1 MQEQGDPR
9 LISEVSALLSSAEAA
24 HGRFEA
30 EELGGK
36 RDEEWPKW
44 YASYLL
50 DHGLL
55 DLFPDPGA
63 SAELGEHL
71 DDLLT
76 EADRLQRANAPGEKW
91 QDYYARFLVD
101 RA

>member
-1 MQEQGDPR
+1 MQDEGNAR
-9 LISEVSALLSSAEAA
+9 LVSEVSSLLAIAEAA

-30 EELGGK
+30 EALGGV

-44 YASYLL
+44 YAGYLL

-55 DLFPDPGA
+55 DLFPEPSASGRLGA
-63 SAELGEHL
+63 HL
-71 DDLLT
+71 DELLA

-91 QDYYARFLVD
+91 QDYYARFLVE